1 MQQMKDKE
9 FDQLFKD
16 RLGDAEIEPSIK
28 LWNNIAESLKPQKK
42 KLFSEYWIA
51 AAIAVIIGFMVL
63 VSPKEEKI
71 KLQRN
76 ASLVNNRDLSTTTQ
90 STIPID
96 SKREHKNDVSTHEST
111 PLVIAPRLKE
121 VNSKDQFIV
130 KKSVGANTFAL
141 NIESDPINV
150 ESKPVDDI
158 HHAHTRNVIAKAD
171 LPVENDAN
179 IISEN
184 EASTKGIR
192 NVGDFVNYVVS
203 KVDKREDKFLKFK
216 TDDDNSSLVGINI
229 GFIKLNLKR
238 NK

>member
-1 MQQMKDKE
+1 MKDKE

-16 RLGDAEIEPSIK
+16 RLGDAEIEPSIN
-28 LWNNIAESLKPQKK
+28 LWNNIAEGLKPRKK
-42 KLFSEYWIA
+42 KSFSEYWIA
-51 AAIAVIIGFMVL
+51 AAIAVIIGFML
-63 VSPKEEKI
+63 LISPKEEKI
-71 KLQRN
+71 RLQGN
-76 ASLVNNRDLSTTTQ
+76 ASIVNNHDLSTTQ
-90 STIPID
+90 STIPKD
-96 SKREHKNDVSTHEST
+96 SKREHKNDVTKHEST

-121 VNSKDQFIV
+121 VSSKDQFIV
-130 KKSVGANTFAL
+130 KRSVVAKTFAL
-141 NIESDPINV
+141 NTESDHINV
-150 ESKPVDDI
+150 ESKPDDDI
-158 HHAHTRNVIAKAD
+158 DHVHTDNVIAKGELSD
-171 LPVENDAN
+171 ENDAN
-179 IISEN
+179 LILEN

>member
-1 MQQMKDKE
+1 MKDKE
-9 FDQLFKD
+9 IDQLFKD
-16 RLGDAEIEPSIK
+16 RLGDAEIEPSIN
-28 LWNNIAESLKPQKK
+28 LWNNIAEGLKPRKK
-42 KLFSEYWIA
+42 KSFSEYWIA
-51 AAIAVIIGFMVL
+51 AAIAVIIGFML
-63 VSPKEEKI
+63 LISPKEEKI
-71 KLQRN
+71 RLQGN
-76 ASLVNNRDLSTTTQ
+76 ASLVNNHDLSTTTQ

-96 SKREHKNDVSTHEST
+96 SKREHKNDMSTHEST

-121 VNSKDQFIV
+121 VSSKDQFIV
-130 KKSVGANTFAL
+130 KRSVVAKTFAL
-141 NIESDPINV
+141 NTESDHINV
-150 ESKPVDDI
+150 ESKPDDDI
-158 HHAHTRNVIAKAD
+158 DYVHTDNVIAKGELSD
-171 LPVENDAN
+171 ENDAN
-179 IISEN
+179 LILEN

>member
-1 MQQMKDKE
+1 MKDKE

-16 RLGDAEIEPSIK
+16 RLGDAEIEPSIN
-28 LWNNIAESLKPQKK
+28 LWNNIAEGLKPRKK
-42 KLFSEYWIA
+42 KSFSEYWIA
-51 AAIAVIIGFMVL
+51 AAIAVIIGFML
-63 VSPKEEKI
+63 LISPKEEKI
-71 KLQRN
+71 RLQGN
-76 ASLVNNRDLSTTTQ
+76 ASLVNNHDLSTIQ
-90 STIPID
+90 STIPKD
-96 SKREHKNDVSTHEST
+96 SKREHKNDVTKHEST
-111 PLVIAPRLKE
+111 PLVIAPRLKK
-121 VNSKDQFIV
+121 VSSKDQFIV
-130 KKSVGANTFAL
+130 KRSVVAKTFAL
-141 NIESDPINV
+141 NTESDHINV

-158 HHAHTRNVIAKAD
+158 DHVHTDNVIAKVELSD
-171 LPVENDAN
+171 ENDAN
-179 IISEN
+179 LISEN